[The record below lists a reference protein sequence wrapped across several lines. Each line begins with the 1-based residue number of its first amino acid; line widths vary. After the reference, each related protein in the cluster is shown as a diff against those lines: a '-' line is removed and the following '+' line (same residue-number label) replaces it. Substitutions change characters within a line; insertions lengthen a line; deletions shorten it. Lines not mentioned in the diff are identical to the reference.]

1 MNPKFLLLSLLDKK
15 YLLRKIEAL
24 LLILLFSMSTK
35 KINLKKLVS
44 SVYRGK
50 VMLAKMK
57 MNSEM

>member
-1 MNPKFLLLSLLDKK
+1 MNPKFLLLYLLDKK

>member
-15 YLLRKIEAL
+15 YLLKKIEAL

-44 SVYRGK
+44 SVYREK